1 MMTPLSLLSHS
12 RDVKTFQKG
21 NMRKAFSASEWLL
34 KGHGSVGK
42 WRWGEMHGPC
52 EGQASRREVCTEAY
66 FV

>member
-21 NMRKAFSASEWLL
+21 NLRKAFSASEWLL

-42 WRWGEMHGPC
+42 W
-52 EGQASRREVCTEAY
+52 
-66 FV
+66 